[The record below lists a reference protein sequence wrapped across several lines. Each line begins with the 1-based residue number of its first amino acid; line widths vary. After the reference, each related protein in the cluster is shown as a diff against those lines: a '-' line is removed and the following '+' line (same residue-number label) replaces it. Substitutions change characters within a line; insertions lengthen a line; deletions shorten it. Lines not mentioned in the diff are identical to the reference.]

1 MGDGS
6 EDTHALVLRARSGD
20 RRAYEVLV
28 SRYENGVYG
37 HLLARLGDP
46 ERAQEVTQDAF
57 ITAWTTLARLEKP
70 ASFRSWV
77 IGIGLNLARRRKKE
91 VANLELLEA
100 SPERRESGALAAI
113 TNERVDAVRRAI
125 EELPENY
132 RDALLLHY
140 FDKQRGREI
149 GKVLGVSE
157 GAVHMILLRA
167 RKALAEKLEA
177 FAPE

>member
-1 MGDGS
+1 MADGS

-20 RRAYEVLV
+20 RTAYESLV
-28 SRYENGVYG
+28 SRYEGGVYG
-37 HLLARLGDP
+37 HLLARTGDP

-57 ITAWTTLARLEKP
+57 ITAWTTLKRLEKP

-91 VANLELLEA
+91 VANLDLLQGSAEQ
-100 SPERRESGALAAI
+100 RESGAEAVI

-132 RDALLLHY
+132 RDALMLHY
-140 FDKQRGREI
+140 FDKLRGREI
-149 GKVLGVSE
+149 GKHLGVSE

-167 RKALAEKLEA
+167 RKALSEKLQA